1 MFLNIFYILGGAE
14 FIKYSTCRKDL
25 IYNHIYLSSQT
36 GFEKDNFLTLSI
48 TVPFRKI

>member
-1 MFLNIFYILGGAE
+1 MFLNIFYIFGGAE

-48 TVPFRKI
+48 TVPF